1 MPSERSVADSR
12 RAKLATV
19 MVPTLVGLVASVM
32 LLVDYGL
39 AAPVFCDE
47 GGGCAALKQSVFAN
61 IAGIPLPAVGV
72 FAFVVYGGLA
82 LSRGAWARVGLALV
96 STLASCFAVILV
108 LYQVSSG
115 VYCAFCL
122 AADTSTMLIA
132 VAAWYRMRSAV
143 PGDAEVPARSVEVVA
158 SAAAMVLAIAAP
170 IVAGK
175 LITPK
180 VQIPDIV
187 IAERARTPKGH
198 VTIVDFVDFECP
210 FCRQT
215 HEAFA
220 PLVEQRKD
228 RVRVVRK
235 QVPLRMH
242 PHAMDAARAA
252 CCGERLGRGD
262 AMADALFKAPVDDL
276 TPEGCEKVATTIGL
290 SLDAFRSCVQDPE
303 TDARI
308 KSDTAEFKA
317 AKAHGLPTIWIGDR
331 VMEGAQP
338 VETLR
343 EALDDAL
350 ARAGS

>member
-1 MPSERSVADSR
+1 MPSERSAR
-12 RAKLATV
+12 AAKLATV
-19 MVPTLVGLVASVM
+19 MIPTLVGLAASAM
-32 LLVDYGL
+32 LLVDYVL
-39 AAPVFCDE
+39 PAAVFCNE

-61 IAGIPLPAVGV
+61 IGGVPLPAIGV
-72 FAFVVYGGLA
+72 FAFVMYGALA

-96 STLASCFAVILV
+96 STIGSCFAL
-108 LYQVSSG
+108 LFLGYQVSSG
-115 VYCAFCL
+115 VYCTFCI
-122 AADTSTMLIA
+122 AADVSTLLIA
-132 VAAWYRMRSAV
+132 VAAWLRMRSHW
-143 PGDAEVPARSVEVVA
+143 EVPARSAEVVA
-158 SAAAMVLAIAAP
+158 SAVAMLLVVAAP
-170 IVAGK
+170 ITAGR

-180 VQIPDIV
+180 VEIPGIV
-187 IAERARTPKGH
+187 VAERARTPKGQ
-198 VTIVDFVDFECP
+198 IAIIDFVDFECP

-215 HEAFA
+215 HEVFA
-220 PLVEQRKD
+220 PLIEQNKA

-262 AMADALFKAPVDDL
+262 AMADALFKTPVDDL
-276 TPEGCEKVATTIGL
+276 TPDGCEKVAVSLGL
-290 SLDAFRSCVQDPE
+290 SIDAYRSCVQDPD

-308 KSDTAEFKA
+308 KADTEEFKA

-331 VMEGAQP
+331 QIEGAQP
-338 VETLR
+338 VEMLR

>member
-1 MPSERSVADSR
+1 MPSERSVTDYR

-39 AAPVFCDE
+39 AAPVFCNE

-96 STLASCFAVILV
+96 STIASCFALVLV
-108 LYQVSSG
+108 LYQVSAG
-115 VYCAFCL
+115 VYCTFCL
-122 AADTSTMLIA
+122 AADTSTVIIA
-132 VAAWYRMRSAV
+132 MAAWYRMRSHW
-143 PGDAEVPARSVEVVA
+143 EVPARSAEVLA
-158 SAAAMVLAIAAP
+158 SAGAMVLAIAAP
-170 IVAGK
+170 IAAGR

-187 IAERARTPKGH
+187 IAERARTPQGQ

-276 TPEGCEKVATTIGL
+276 TPEGCEKVATTLGL
-290 SLDAFRSCVQDPE
+290 SIDAFRSCVQDPE